1 MLKKLRTNWLS
12 FALALVVII
21 SLLISGLVWTNPFQY
36 EGARRDNL
44 IHSNQQFTTQSM
56 GDVYLPTSLV
66 QTNRRGNQAILYNP
80 QVNLIRKLKVNIHSW
95 QFGRVSTVKSNN
107 SDVYLSYLRRRNSL
121 MMSYPDGVPTVV
133 FNETFSQ
140 SINSDQIN
148 QINHIVIPLGGPREI
163 YLLSDHHYGVYRL
176 RLSKGNFNKV
186 QNIAKDAN
194 RIPVDHKIV
203 NEQTVMTYPRGFSLP
218 TFAFQV
224 TNQNID
230 TLSTNLMSSNQHA
243 NITTSHN
250 GNNVVYSNGTNRRM
264 TFNQDRG
271 TVNYKAFLNNDDKRT
286 NEQLY
291 SYFYNRLVKTGV
303 QLSNIRFDGVND
315 HQRQLTYR
323 SYVDDFPIFNNDGY
337 GTIKL
342 RLTRGGTEHCQMS
355 IYSVQVPLPIDQ
367 QEVRLP
373 SSTVVFD
380 QLHASLHFREVKGLR
395 VGYLWKTD
403 NKNKKVV
410 KLTPSYFVK
419 YHGNWINYTELI
431 K

>member
-1 MLKKLRTNWLS
+1 MFKKLRTNWLS

-36 EGARRDNL
+36 EGARHDNL

-66 QTNRRGNQAILYNP
+66 QTDRRGNQAILYNP
-80 QVNLIRKLKVNIHSW
+80 QVNLIHKLKGTIHGW

-107 SDVYLSYLRRRNSL
+107 SDVYLIYLRRRNSL

-140 SINSDQIN
+140 SINSDQVN

-163 YLLSDHHYGVYRL
+163 YLLSDHHYGIYRL
-176 RLSKGNFNKV
+176 RLSKGNFDQV
-186 QNIAKDAN
+186 QNIAKNAS
-194 RIPVDHKIV
+194 RIPVDHKII
-203 NEQTVMTYPRGFSLP
+203 NGQTVMTYPRGFSLP

-243 NITTSHN
+243 NVTTSHS
-250 GNNVVYSNGTNRRM
+250 GDNVIYSNGTNRKM

-271 TVNYKAFLNNDDKRT
+271 TVNYKAFLNNDDQRT

-291 SYFYNRLVKTGV
+291 SYFYSRLVKTGV
-303 QLSNIRFDGVND
+303 QLSNIRFDEAND

-323 SYVDDFPIFNNDGY
+323 SYVDDFPIFNSDGY

-342 RLTRGGTEHCQMS
+342 RLTRDGTERCRMS

-373 SSTVVFD
+373 SSTVVLD
-380 QLHASLHFREVKGLR
+380 QLHASPHFREVKGLR

-403 NKNKKVV
+403 SKNKKVV